1 MKLIAITPEI
11 TLSHESEY
19 IEMILDSGFDY
30 VHIRKPSFDVN
41 AMRKFIL
48 NIPQLFHSRLKL
60 HSCFELV
67 DEFNVAGVH
76 LNSRNKYFEQ
86 NDSCN
91 ELLLSKSCHSV
102 GELSTSC
109 EYEYVFLSPVF
120 DSISKNG
127 YKSNF
132 ELEEISQIF
141 RTRSYSNVIALGG
154 IKAEYMPLLAE
165 TGFAGAA
172 FLGYLFCDV
181 DKNELNKKLEFI
193 NKYKR

>member
-48 NIPQLFHSRLKL
+48 NIPQLFH
-60 HSCFELV
+60 
-67 DEFNVAGVH
+67 
-76 LNSRNKYFEQ
+76 
-86 NDSCN
+86 
-91 ELLLSKSCHSV
+91 SKSCHSV

-154 IKAEYMPLLAE
+154 IKAEYLPLLAE